1 MSDSE
6 APPSGAS
13 LADGL
18 VATLAGESSESLGE
32 VGPPDREGEPLRRG
46 DSVGRYTVLE
56 RIGAGGMGVV
66 YAAFDPQLDRRVALK
81 VMHAGPDGSSDSGG
95 RTRLLREAQAMAK
108 LSHLNVIT
116 VHDVGTFGERVFV
129 AMEFIE
135 GSTLRD
141 WMDSERSWP
150 ELVDAFVRAGRGLGA
165 AHAAGLVHR
174 DFKPDNVLMG
184 LDGRVLVMDFGLAR
198 RTTLRTG
205 PIADQLQ
212 ELRAASSSGAGE
224 TRDLNLSLTRT
235 GAMLGTPAYMAPE
248 QHRGEHI
255 GPQTDQFSFCV
266 ALYEALYRERPF
278 EGASMA
284 SLAINVL
291 DGTIRSPPRDNKV
304 PSWLRA
310 VVVRGLAVSPQ
321 DRHPSMDALLAEL
334 QRDPPQARHPWLVA
348 GIAVGI
354 GGLITAV
361 YLGTRSNRLEA
372 CKASSETIDGIWN
385 SDRRASLGARFDAA
399 AAPFAGATWQ
409 SMGRA
414 LDQYA
419 SAWTTVYD
427 VRCTADARARVRR
440 TPRFDD
446 PGLLCLEDRKA
457 DLDLLLRQLESEG
470 GVEASLL
477 HAAEAVQSLPAPATC
492 TSVGRNDDSDER
504 LTAEPARRGKLNDVH
519 VLLGRGRVEL
529 ALGHPKAQE
538 TVDRAYGRASNI
550 GATRLQSEASLL
562 SAKALLQLGE
572 ATEAEAKLRES
583 ILLAAQ
589 SGRADVEAA
598 AWTLTMDIVALRQGL
613 YAEGD
618 RIALGAEAAI
628 ARAGDNPLARA
639 QLLSGLGKIAQ
650 AEGSYDMAFQQFA
663 KALEIQNAHLPPGD
677 VRSADTHAWLGAAL
691 EGMGQY
697 ARASN
702 NHRESVSIREQVL
715 GTSHPEVARS
725 LLRLASSMQGHLGP
739 EPVEGTLVR
748 ARMLLDR
755 DGAMSLANLPAAGG
769 EPAVP
774 AAVFDAI
781 EHPVDLARCLDQ
793 LGTLQ
798 RSQEEF
804 DAAARLHA
812 RAVAMLER
820 ALGTTHRDVGY
831 ARLNLGLALAD
842 QRRHTEAL
850 PHLRRG
856 LEVWTKTLPPG
867 HTDLGYAHLDLAN
880 SLWATGQAESARE
893 HYALALG
900 VWEAAMG
907 EEHPLVAYALTGL
920 GRTMLE
926 TGTPLD
932 ALPHLER
939 ALELRTDEAE
949 DDLNLAEASLL
960 LGQALYISG
969 NDQARARDLVMRAR
983 NLSGAYEPT
992 DEAGL
997 LRVLTGGEYERFTDQ
1012 LAPAGLGVT
1021 NRYRPEPS

>member
-1 MSDSE
+1 MSDSQ

-18 VATLAGESSESLGE
+18 VATLAGETSEGLQAGSRN
-32 VGPPDREGEPLRRG
+32 REGEPLRRG

-56 RIGAGGMGVV
+56 RIGSGGMGVV

-81 VMHAGPDGSSDSGG
+81 VMHAGPDGTSDSAG
-95 RTRLLREAQAMAK
+95 RARLLREAQAMAK

-135 GSTLRD
+135 GANLRD
-141 WMDSERSWP
+141 WMASERSWP

-198 RTTLRTG
+198 TTTLRTG

-212 ELRAASSSGAGE
+212 EIRAASSSGGGE
-224 TRDLNLSLTRT
+224 TAELNLTRT

-291 DGTIRSPPRDNKV
+291 DGTIRSPPRDSKV

-348 GIAVGI
+348 GIALGI
-354 GGLITAV
+354 GGLIIAA

-372 CKASSETIDGIWN
+372 CKTSSHTIDEIWN
-385 SDRRASLGARFDAA
+385 ADRRASLGARFDAA
-399 AAPFAGATWQ
+399 AAPYAGATWQ

-414 LDQYA
+414 LDGYA

-440 TPRFDD
+440 APRFDD
-446 PGLLCLEDRKA
+446 PGLLCLDDRKA
-457 DLDLLLRQLESEG
+457 DLDLLLQLLESDG

-504 LTAEPARRGKLNDVH
+504 LTAEPARRDKLDEVH
-519 VLLGRGRVEL
+519 SLLGRGRVEL
-529 ALGHPKAQE
+529 ALRHPKARE
-538 TVDRAYGRASNI
+538 TLGRANNRADNI
-550 GATRLQSEASLL
+550 DATRLQSEALL
-562 SAKALLQLGE
+562 LGAKALLQRGDT
-572 ATEAEAKLRES
+572 TEAEAKLRES

-628 ARAGDNPLARA
+628 ARAGANPLART

-650 AEGSYDMAFQQFA
+650 AEGSYDMASQQFT
-663 KALEIQNAHLPPGD
+663 KALKVQDEHLPSGD
-677 VRSADTHAWLGAAL
+677 IRRADTHAWLGAAL
-691 EGMGQY
+691 EGMGRY
-697 ARASN
+697 ARASDQ
-702 NHRESVSIREQVL
+702 HREAVSIREQVL

-739 EPVEGTLVR
+739 DPVEGTLLR

-755 DGAMSLANLPAAGG
+755 DGAMSLANLPPATG

-774 AAVFDAI
+774 VAVFDAI
-781 EHPVDLARCLDQ
+781 EYPVDLARCLDQ

-798 RSQEEF
+798 RSQEKFE
-804 DAAARLHA
+804 AAARLHA

-820 ALGTTHRDVGY
+820 ALGPTHRDVGY

-842 QRRHTEAL
+842 QRRHTEAV

-867 HTDLGYAHLDLAN
+867 HADLGYAHLDLAN

-907 EEHPLVAYALTGL
+907 EEHPLIAYALTGL

-939 ALELRTDEAE
+939 ALELRTHEGE

>member
-1 MSDSE
+1 M
-6 APPSGAS
+6 
-13 LADGL
+13 ADGL
-18 VATLAGESSESLGE
+18 VATLAGETSEGLDPGSR
-32 VGPPDREGEPLRRG
+32 DRDAEPLRRG

-81 VMHAGPDGSSDSGG
+81 VMHPGTDASTDSGG
-95 RTRLLREAQAMAK
+95 RARLLREAQAMAK

-184 LDGRVLVMDFGLAR
+184 QDGRVLVMDFGLAR
-198 RTTLRTG
+198 RTTFRTG
-205 PIADQLQ
+205 PIVDGLQ
-212 ELRAASSSGAGE
+212 ELRAASSSGSGE
-224 TRDLNLSLTRT
+224 TRDLNLTRT

-255 GPQTDQFSFCV
+255 GPHTDQFSFCV
-266 ALYEALYRERPF
+266 ALYEGLYRERPF

-291 DGTIRSPPRDNKV
+291 DGKIRPPPRDSKV

-310 VVVRGLAVSPQ
+310 VVLRGLSVSPG

-354 GGLITAV
+354 AGLIVAV

-372 CKASSETIDGIWN
+372 CKSSSHTIEEVWN
-385 SDRRASLGARFDAA
+385 AQRREAVRARFDAA
-399 AAPFAGATWQ
+399 SAPYADASWLSIT
-409 SMGRA
+409 RA

-419 SAWTTVYD
+419 GAWTKVYD
-427 VRCTADARARVRR
+427 VRCTADARARARR

-457 DLDLLLRQLESEG
+457 DLDLLLGQLATDE
-470 GVEASLL
+470 GVEASVLY
-477 HAAEAVQSLPAPATC
+477 AAKAVQSLPPPATC
-492 TSVGRNDDSDER
+492 TAVGRNDDSDER
-504 LTAEPARRGKLNDVH
+504 LTAEPARRDKLDAVH
-519 VLLGRGRVEL
+519 ALLGRGRVEV
-529 ALGHPKAQE
+529 ALGHLKAE
-538 TVDRAYGRASNI
+538 EVLGRAASRASAI
-550 GATRLQSEASLL
+550 EAPGLQSEALL
-562 SAKALLQLGE
+562 LGARALLQRGD
-572 ATEAEAKLRES
+572 ASEAESKLRES

-589 SGRADVEAA
+589 TGRADIEAA
-598 AWTLTMDIVALRQGL
+598 AWTLTMDVVALRQGL
-613 YAEGD
+613 YDEG
-618 RIALGAEAAI
+618 RRVALGAQAAI
-628 ARAGDNPLARA
+628 ARADDNPIARA
-639 QLLSGLGKIAQ
+639 ALLSGLGKIAQ
-650 AEGSYDMAFQQFA
+650 AEGSYDMAHKQFA
-663 KALEIQNAHLPPGD
+663 KVLQVQEETLPPGD
-677 VRSADTHAWLGAAL
+677 VRKAETHAWIGAAL
-691 EGMGQY
+691 EGMG
-697 ARASN
+697 ADAAASSH
-702 NHRESVSIREQVL
+702 HRESVAIREQVL
-715 GTSHPEVARS
+715 GTSHPDVARS

-748 ARMLLDR
+748 ARMLLDPT
-755 DGAMSLANLPAAGG
+755 GAMSLSSLPDAGG
-769 EPAVP
+769 EPAIP

-804 DAAARLHA
+804 EQAAKLHA

-820 ALGTTHRDVGY
+820 ALGPMHRDVGY

-842 QRRHTEAL
+842 QRRHSEAL
-850 PHLRRG
+850 GHLRRG
-856 LEVWTKTLPPG
+856 LEVWTKTLPPR
-867 HTDLGYAHLDLAN
+867 HPDLGYAHLDLAN

-893 HYALALG
+893 HYALALA
-900 VWEAAMG
+900 VWEATMG

-926 TGTPLD
+926 TAAPLD
-932 ALPHLER
+932 ALSYLER
-939 ALELRTDEAE
+939 ALELRTHEGE
-949 DDLNLAEASLL
+949 DDLNLAEVSLL
-960 LGQALYISG
+960 LGQALYVSG
-969 NDQARARDLVMRAR
+969 DDQARARDLVMRAR

-1012 LAPAGLGVT
+1012 LSPAGLGVT
-1021 NRYRPEPS
+1021 NRYRPEQL

>member
-1 MSDSE
+1 MSDSQ

-18 VATLAGESSESLGE
+18 VATLAGDTSEGLEGGSHG
-32 VGPPDREGEPLRRG
+32 REGDPLRRG
-46 DSVGRYTVLE
+46 DSVGRYTVLD
-56 RIGAGGMGVV
+56 RIGSGGMGVV

-81 VMHAGPDGSSDSGG
+81 VMHPGSDGTSDTAG
-95 RTRLLREAQAMAK
+95 RARLLREAQAMAK

-141 WMDSERSWP
+141 WMDAERSWP
-150 ELVDAFVRAGRGLGA
+150 ELVDAFVRAGRGLAA

-184 LDGRVLVMDFGLAR
+184 QDGRVLVMDFGLAR
-198 RTTLRTG
+198 TTSLRTG
-205 PIADQLQ
+205 PIADQL
-212 ELRAASSSGAGE
+212 EEIRAASSSGGGE
-224 TRDLNLSLTRT
+224 TRDLNLTRT
-235 GAMLGTPAYMAPE
+235 GALLGTPAYMAPE

-266 ALYEALYRERPF
+266 ALYEGLYRERPF

-291 DGTIRSPPRDNKV
+291 DGTIRPAPRDSKI
-304 PSWLRA
+304 PAWLRA
-310 VVVRGLAVSPQ
+310 VVVRGLAVSPG

-348 GIAVGI
+348 GIAVAI
-354 GGLITAV
+354 GGLITAI

-372 CKASSETIDGIWN
+372 CKASSHTIEQIWN
-385 SDRRASLGARFDAA
+385 PQRRAALGERFKAA
-399 AAPFAGATWQ
+399 AAPYAGASWQ
-409 SMGRA
+409 SMARSM
-414 LDQYA
+414 DEYA

-446 PGLLCLEDRKA
+446 PGLLCLEDRKS
-457 DLDLLLRQLESEG
+457 DLHLLLQQLESDDGIETS
-470 GVEASLL
+470 VL

-492 TSVGRNDDSDER
+492 TSVRRNDDSDER
-504 LTAEPARRGKLNDVH
+504 LTAEPSRRDKLNDVH
-519 VLLGRGRVEL
+519 ASLGRGRIEL

-538 TVDRAYGRASNI
+538 TLGRASSRAANI
-550 GATRLQSEASLL
+550 NATGLQSEALL
-562 SAKALLQLGE
+562 LGAKAMLQRGNT
-572 ATEAEAKLRES
+572 TEAEAKLRES

-589 SGRADVEAA
+589 TGRADVEAA

-618 RIALGAEAAI
+618 RIALGAQAAI
-628 ARAGDNPLARA
+628 ARAGDDPLARS

-650 AEGSYDMAFQQFA
+650 AEGSYDMAFQQFT
-663 KALEIQNAHLPPGD
+663 KALEIQSDQLPPGD
-677 VRSADTHAWLGAAL
+677 VRLAATHAWVGAAL
-691 EGMGQY
+691 EGMGRY
-697 ARASN
+697 SAASDH
-702 NHRESVSIREQVL
+702 HRESLSIREQVL

-725 LLRLASSMQGHLGP
+725 LLRLASSMQGHLGL

-748 ARMLLDR
+748 ARTLLDPE
-755 DGAMSLANLPAAGG
+755 GAMSLANLPAAGG

-774 AAVFDAI
+774 TAVFDAI
-781 EHPVDLARCLDQ
+781 EYPVDLARCLDQ

-798 RSQEEF
+798 RLQEEF
-804 DAAARLHA
+804 EPASRLHA

-820 ALGTTHRDVGY
+820 ALGPTHRDVGY

-842 QRRHTEAL
+842 QRRHSEAL

-867 HTDLGYAHLDLAN
+867 HAELGYAHLDLAN

-900 VWEAAMG
+900 VWETAMG
-907 EEHPLVAYALTGL
+907 EDHPLVAYALTGL

-926 TGTPLD
+926 TDTPLD
-932 ALPHLER
+932 ALPYLER

-960 LGQALYISG
+960 LGQALYLSG
-969 NDQARARDLVMRAR
+969 SDQARARDLVMRAR

-992 DEAGL
+992 DDAGL